1 MKKAFCG
8 APLSAQAAAP
18 FNTEV
23 AGSSHK
29 EKVRSVH
36 EKSPDGFRGFCG
48 ADGARTRDL
57 RRDRPAF

>member
-1 MKKAFCG
+1 MKKAPMVFG
-8 APLSAQAAAP
+8 ASAVRTGLELALSAQAAAP

-48 ADGARTRDL
+48 ADGR
-57 RRDRPAF
+57 